1 MKRIRVL
8 VVMVFLTI
16 SQTLQPAF
24 ATEKISSVPSPEM
37 RGVLTLDR
45 VIVEVLLKNPSLQAF
60 SLEVR
65 AREARMLQA
74 GMWPN
79 PQLQIQAE
87 DITGTGQFDS
97 FRNTQT
103 TVQLSQRIRLG
114 GKIAKT
120 ERVAELSKDLAQW
133 DYEITRMNI
142 LTRTGQAFI
151 DVLKSQEQMKLAEN
165 LVLLADTNLKVVTLR
180 AESGKVSPVQV
191 VKAKVARSKTQLEIN
206 KARNK
211 IEAARRRLSIT
222 WAESS
227 PGFEGVLGDFF
238 RVDTLPS
245 YESLLTRLGKNPNL
259 ERWAAEI
266 SHRQAKIEL
275 EESKAIPDLQLQGAY
290 RRIEDQQANTL
301 VLGINI
307 PLNIFDR
314 NQGGILEAR
323 HRREKADAEQ
333 SAIRLQLQ
341 SRLADIYTRLSNA
354 HQQATTLKQNIL
366 PGARKAFDAVQEGYR
381 YGKFGLIDVL
391 DSQRTLFESRSSYLE
406 ALGNYHKAVLDIER
420 IIGAPLSSHG
430 SIRIKQEGKPK
441 S

>member
-1 MKRIRVL
+1 MKRIQALAVF
-8 VVMVFLTI
+8 VFLAI
-16 SQTLQPAF
+16 GPTLQPALG
-24 ATEKISSVPSPEM
+24 EQNNSIEISRDM
-37 RGVLTLDR
+37 RGVLTLDQ
-45 VIVEVLLKNPSLQAF
+45 VIAEVLLKNPSLQAF
-60 SLEVR
+60 SLEIR
-65 AREARMLQA
+65 AREARLLQS

-114 GKIAKT
+114 GKIAKK

-142 LTRTGQAFI
+142 LTQTGQAFI
-151 DVLKSQEQMKLAEN
+151 DVIKSQEQMKLAEH
-165 LVLLADTNLKVVTLR
+165 LVSLADTNLKVISLR

-191 VKAKVARSKTQLEIN
+191 VKAKVARSKTQLEVDQTKN
-206 KARNK
+206 RM
-211 IEAARRRLSIT
+211 EAARRRLSIT

-227 PGFEGVLGDFF
+227 PGFKGVLGDFYK
-238 RVDTLPS
+238 VEILPT
-245 YESLLTRLGKNPNL
+245 YDALLAKLEKNPSL
-259 ERWAAEI
+259 ERWAAEM
-266 SHRQAKIEL
+266 SHRQANIEL

-290 RRIEDQQANTL
+290 RRIEEQQADTL
-301 VLGINI
+301 VLGISI

-314 NQGGILEAR
+314 NQGNILEAR
-323 HRREKADAEQ
+323 HRKEKASAEQ

-354 HQQATTLKQNIL
+354 HQQATTLKQDIL
-366 PGARKAFDAVQEGYR
+366 PGAQKAFNAVQEGYR

-391 DSQRTLFESRSSYLE
+391 DSQRTLFESRSRYLE

-420 IIGAPLSSHG
+420 IIGEPLSSLG
-430 SIRIKQEGKPK
+430 PQITNPQGEPK